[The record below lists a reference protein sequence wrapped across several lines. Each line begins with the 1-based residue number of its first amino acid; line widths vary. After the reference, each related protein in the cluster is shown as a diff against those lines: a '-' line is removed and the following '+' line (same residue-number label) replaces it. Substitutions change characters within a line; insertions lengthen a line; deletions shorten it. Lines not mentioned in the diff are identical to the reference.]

1 MPRFKRRALTLR
13 SYSQL
18 LQFKRGS
25 ENILNLRDGDDLFR
39 VQLPDQGPFILD
51 SGVAET
57 IEALEFTDL
66 LRDVDGSDL
75 VETAALLLPRL
86 NRKEPEEERLE
97 PVEVKE
103 VVEILELPALL
114 DVVSVLWT
122 LSVSLMIRY

>member
-1 MPRFKRRALTLR
+1 MPRFKIRALTLR

-18 LQFKRGS
+18 LQFKRGN

-39 VQLPDQGPFILD
+39 VQLPDESPFTLD

-57 IEALEFTDL
+57 IGAVQCMDL

-103 VVEILELPALL
+103 MLEILELRGLL
-114 DVVSVLWT
+114 EVVNVLDDP
-122 LSVSLMIRY
+122 LLGQAR